1 MPIVPQFHG
10 KKFSIVLTR
19 DEEDAL
25 HQAEVLMGTAH
36 WRAGRLWLECAGAAE
51 IPIPDELLSRVRR
64 VAPELRGILGD
75 PEYSIV
81 LNAGDCAEVNAP
93 ARPERAGACVELAS
107 TVSSPAGNSIG
118 VMAFPTKSSQEHP
131 TDKLLRMV

>member
-10 KKFSIVLTR
+10 KKFRIVLAQ
-19 DEEDAL
+19 DEGVSPR
-25 HQAEVLMGTAH
+25 QCEVVNGTAH
-36 WRAGRLWLECAGAAE
+36 WRGGCLWLDCDAGPEISIAE
-51 IPIPDELLSRVRR
+51 ETLSRVRR

-93 ARPERAGACVELAS
+93 TRPERAGAGAELAS
-107 TVSSPAGNSIG
+107 TVSSPAGNSMG
-118 VMAFPTKSSQEHP
+118 VMAFPTKNSQEHP